1 MQEAGKEETHQ
12 KQQEKKKEGKKLKG
26 IPAFKDL
33 NFRVFPLAEKERAEG
48 RVKRRSDRRERGK
61 EKVRE
66 GARG

>member
-12 KQQEKKKEGKKLKG
+12 KQQEKKGKKLKR
-26 IPAFKDL
+26 IPACKDL

-66 GARG
+66 GAKG